1 MTVGCL
7 GVDGGRNDGS
17 RILLIWPVLPVLP
30 NGIPTKGGIAKH
42 YGNCP
47 WSDVLSSRPLR
58 RETPIRSTSAAL
70 PSSGIH

>member
-17 RILLIWPVLPVLP
+17 RTILVWPVLPD
-30 NGIPTKGGIAKH
+30 GIPTKGGIAKH

-47 WSDVLSSRPLR
+47 WSDVSSSRPLR
-58 RETPIRSTSAAL
+58 RETPIRTTSAAL